1 MPIRFNGESK
11 IFSTKNDEANRYS
24 YVGKLTM
31 TPTSHH
37 TYNLIKDDHR
47 PNMKGKTTK
56 HAEENKEHS
65 HDIGKGK
72 DFLNSTKRH

>member
-1 MPIRFNGESK
+1 MPIQSNGESK
-11 IFSTKNDEANRYS
+11 IFSTKGDGANRYS

-31 TPTSHH
+31 IPTSHH
-37 TYNLIKDDHR
+37 TYNLIKMDHR
-47 PNMKGKTTK
+47 PKVKGKTIN